1 MTFNCLSIMRPASRH
16 YPTVYSLVLF
26 VLVAYCCVWQQHE
39 LDHLKGTAASE
50 YVNVN
55 EAKDSLRQLGVENL
69 PTPSAT
75 HSTKVSYV
83 TSFWAKVIGEEIN
96 PHRREVEAALL
107 ANIHNPHFDQVVVY
121 LDREEDNAESCLD
134 FCQAMSDLS
143 RQVFSMTAEE
153 SNELLANKVK
163 CVDVQTGQPSY
174 YQMFS
179 NALSDEVIGDVV
191 VLANADMAFDDS
203 MSLARFL
210 NPEVLAVLGTSG
222 FSNRMTANIKNI
234 YEEMMGTDYITDV
247 EQRRGH
253 PGSWEIDRCAESR
266 FSWDTWIFHKS
277 KLMGRLKEENFQRLI
292 RTNELVHF
300 HMNEN
305 GAESAALWAIEQ
317 SYPFSSTYNACDR
330 IQSWHFHL
338 APKTHKV
345 RETPWLQGSK
355 DVHSPMFSPRGSVP
369 KPWGGT
375 QGRAPHPFA
384 RKDPNCVGSDS
395 CFLSEY

>member
-1 MTFNCLSIMRPASRH
+1 MRPNCRSRL
-16 YPTVYSLVLF
+16 YSLVLF
-26 VLVAYCCVWQQHE
+26 VLVAYCLWQQHE
-39 LDHLKGTAASE
+39 LDHLREIAPTE
-50 YVNVN
+50 YENVN
-55 EAKDSLRQLGVENL
+55 QAIAVENL
-69 PTPSAT
+69 PPPSAA
-75 HSTKVSYV
+75 HNTKVSYV
-83 TSFWAKVIGEEIN
+83 TNFWAKVKGGEMH

-121 LDREEDNAESCLD
+121 LDREDNAESCLD
-134 FCQAMSDLS
+134 FRQAMSDLS
-143 RQVFSMTAEE
+143 RQVFSMTAGE
-153 SNELLANKVK
+153 SNELLTNKLK

-174 YQMFS
+174 YQMFN
-179 NALSDEVIGDVV
+179 NAMAEVVTGDVV

-203 MSLARFL
+203 MSLARSL

-222 FSNRMTANIKNI
+222 FSNKMTANIKNI

-247 EQRRGH
+247 EQRSGH
-253 PGSWEIDRCAESR
+253 PGSWEIDSCAELI

-277 KLMGRLKEENFQRLI
+277 KLMGRLKEVNFKRLSQ
-292 RTNELVHF
+292 TNELVPF
-300 HMNEN
+300 YMNEN

-345 RETPWLQGSK
+345 REAPWLQGSK
-355 DVHSPMFSPRGSVP
+355 DVHSPMFSPRGFVP
-369 KPWGGT
+369 KPWGGSS

-384 RKDPNCVGSDS
+384 RKDPSCVGSDS
-395 CFLSEY
+395 CFI